1 MPLITQAFVL
11 GAGLGTRLRPLTDDR
26 PKPLVPI
33 FQKPLITFAFDH
45 LIDLGIERF
54 FVNTHHRPKRF
65 AEIFGR
71 AQPPGAPQ
79 KIVGQ
84 PGGLSLPGE
93 GFYRDRKI
101 EFRHEPN
108 LLETAGG
115 LANIADSLGDEPL
128 LVYNGDVLTDL
139 PIARLIDNH
148 FRAGNIVTLAL
159 RSGGGPNHIAFDS
172 GTGRVIDIRN
182 QLGTGAPEEFVFS
195 GIYIVERKFVDLLQ
209 RGVKRS
215 VIPVFLELI
224 RRGEKLGGVVIDQG
238 HWWDV
243 GNREAYLQLH
253 RDLPSLDFPSYPVDD
268 PDWRISVHQTAI
280 VDPTVQL
287 RGCSVVGA
295 DCRVGE
301 GAILEDTILW
311 PGVQIAS
318 RSDLRGC
325 IVRSRCKAS
334 GVHRNI
340 DI

>member
-1 MPLITQAFVL
+1 MAAITQAFVL
-11 GAGLGTRLRPLTDDR
+11 GAGLGTRLRPLTDDL

-45 LIDLGIERF
+45 LIDLGMERF
-54 FVNTHHRPKRF
+54 FVNTHHRPERF

-71 AQPPGAPQ
+71 
-79 KIVGQ
+79 
-84 PGGLSLPGE
+84 ST
-93 GFYRDRKI
+93 YRDRKI
-101 EFRHEPN
+101 EFRHEPD

-115 LANIADSLGDEPL
+115 IANIADSLGNEPL

-139 PIARLIDNH
+139 PIAPLIDNH
-148 FRAGNIVTLAL
+148 FRTANIVTLGL

-172 GTGRVIDIRN
+172 GTSRVIDIHN

-195 GIYIVERKFVDLLQ
+195 GIYIVDRKFVDLLQ

-215 VIPVFLELI
+215 VIPIFLELI

-295 DCRVGE
+295 DCRV
-301 GAILEDTILW
+301 
-311 PGVQIAS
+311 
-318 RSDLRGC
+318 
-325 IVRSRCKAS
+325 
-334 GVHRNI
+334 
-340 DI
+340 